1 MNKSFLVVNCQEE
14 KGLLFI
20 GSYNEGDET
29 LEIVVGVTG
38 ATGTLYA
45 INLLRALNNT
55 GTVNTHLIMSEWAK
69 ENLKIETN
77 YSLADIESLAAV
89 VYDHKNLGAKISS
102 GSFITNGM
110 VIVPC
115 SMKTLSS
122 IANGYDDNLISR
134 TAGVMLKEG
143 RTLILS
149 PRETPLSPIH
159 LENMLKLSRL
169 GVRIVPPMPAFYN
182 HPQSIEDVINHHVM
196 KILDQLGIDYDKAK
210 RWQG

>member
-1 MNKSFLVVNCQEE
+1 M
-14 KGLLFI
+14 
-20 GSYNEGDET
+20 
-29 LEIVVGVTG
+29 EIVVGVTG
-38 ATGTLYA
+38 ATGIIYA
-45 INLLRALNNT
+45 VNLLRALKNVSK
-55 GTVNTHLIMSEWAK
+55 VNSHLIMSDWAI

-77 YSLADIESLAAV
+77 YSLNDVERLATI
-89 VYDHKNLGAKISS
+89 VYDNNNLGAKTSS
-102 GSFITNGM
+102 GSFITDGM

-122 IANGYDDNLISR
+122 IANGYDDKLISR

-143 RTLILS
+143 RKLILS

-159 LENMLKLSRL
+159 IENMLKLSRL

-182 HPQSIEDVINHHVM
+182 NPQSIGDVINHHVM
-196 KILDQLGIDYDKAK
+196 KIMDQLGIEYDLAK